1 MYGRVSGVTRPD
13 RWPPRP
19 VSVESRPLVRMGFEC
34 DDGRVLA
41 RSLLGFLGW
50 LGMLLLAIAAVVGLV
65 ILFAHGGGGGID
77 IDP

>member
-1 MYGRVSGVTRPD
+1 
-13 RWPPRP
+13 
-19 VSVESRPLVRMGFEC
+19 MGFEC

>member
-1 MYGRVSGVTRPD
+1 MPASGRSTWSPD
-13 RWPPRP
+13 
-19 VSVESRPLVRMGFEC
+19 LVRMDLEC

-41 RSLLGFLGW
+41 LTLLGFLGW

-65 ILFAHGGGGGID
+65 FLFAHGGGGGID

>member
-1 MYGRVSGVTRPD
+1 MAASGGRREGQT
-13 RWPPRP
+13 
-19 VSVESRPLVRMGFEC
+19 LVRMGLEC

-41 RSLLGFLGW
+41 LSLLGFLGW
-50 LGMLLLAIAAVVGLV
+50 LGMLLLAVAAVVGLV